1 MDLKGILKSSNNRMY
16 KLLLILLAGICLM
29 IVVWPVSKK
38 QDEDMETA
46 GRSYTKGEGDAA
58 DDATTDLKI
67 TMRKLG

>member
-38 QDEDMETA
+38 QV
-46 GRSYTKGEGDAA
+46 
-58 DDATTDLKI
+58 
-67 TMRKLG
+67 